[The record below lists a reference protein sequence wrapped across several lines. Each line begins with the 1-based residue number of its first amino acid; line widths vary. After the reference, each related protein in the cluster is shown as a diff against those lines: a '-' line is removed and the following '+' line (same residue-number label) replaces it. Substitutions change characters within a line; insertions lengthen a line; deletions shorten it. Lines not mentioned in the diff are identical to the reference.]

1 MARLIVR
8 YWLLVLLCVAVT
20 VISSSPIVTTAEQEK
35 EMMTTSQESN
45 LLPNRVKR
53 SMIFNKMLINLFRG
67 KSESTVEDTSRPYYY
82 PYPSLPKFP
91 TWFYGKLG

>member
-1 MARLIVR
+1 MIFVLFRTEMARLIVR

-35 EMMTTSQESN
+35 EMTTSQESN

-67 KSESTVEDTSRPYYY
+67 KSE
-82 PYPSLPKFP
+82 
-91 TWFYGKLG
+91 

>member
-8 YWLLVLLCVAVT
+8 YWLLVLLYVAVT

-35 EMMTTSQESN
+35 EMTTSQESN

-67 KSESTVEDTSRPYYY
+67 KSESTVEYTSRPYYY